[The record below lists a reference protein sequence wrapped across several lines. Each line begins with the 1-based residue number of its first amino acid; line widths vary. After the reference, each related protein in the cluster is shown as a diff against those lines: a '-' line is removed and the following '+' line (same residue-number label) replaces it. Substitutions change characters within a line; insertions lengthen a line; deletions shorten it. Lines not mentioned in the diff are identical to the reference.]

1 MSYSASNFRDVLD
14 EFEEERIIRQYEE
27 ECANEEVL
35 DIKKLNLNGS
45 VGPLNEKSHKGLN
58 KCLDISDN
66 EYLENLSVLDN
77 DSDRSSSTGRK
88 PLFINTSIPQFALDN
103 LNQIAALHMKHRN
116 CFKELE
122 NYRELNSSNSTINS
136 SQLNDE
142 PLMNGHDR
150 NDSQADRPATN
161 RSGNLTKSTH
171 SNSLDQLNH
180 NGDTPN
186 DGPLSAVYS
195 STNNLSGSN
204 PLENGLS
211 GNHLSENNRNNL
223 STNSSNDNLL
233 QNGDSLATRRSTLQD
248 LPIAHARRRR
258 RNHSIVTFELISAR
272 STLATDHLGSSSSSN
287 SSFVS
292 NSTSNKRFVLYT
304 IIIKR
309 APGLETEPGIIE
321 KRYSE
326 FYMFFLSLR
335 KAFPL
340 FFNEFPFPKKIYSN
354 NFEADVIAER
364 SIVFQHLLTFML
376 SVRELRNSAIFHG
389 FLLNGEFKKCR
400 RLLRNSAFE
409 EAIICLENLL
419 FILTKLNRVES
430 SRYLQLNIFTTYLAL
445 SACTNEIEHFSDA
458 AHWADEAF
466 KMISFSDAFDNN
478 DLIIPFLLLSVQV
491 NSRLSRCCKAQNQ
504 KLLELCSNGVTYD
517 KKESLAELFVLKNYF
532 VQTP

>member
-1 MSYSASNFRDVLD
+1 MSYSASNLLDVLD

-35 DIKKLNLNGS
+35 DIKKLNLSGSINQQPNGD
-45 VGPLNEKSHKGLN
+45 EKFDKSLN

-77 DSDRSSSTGRK
+77 DSDRSSTTTRK

-103 LNQIAALHMKHRN
+103 LNQIAQLHMKHRD
-116 CFKELE
+116 CFKQLE

-142 PLMNGHDR
+142 PIGSMDSRCNGHVKFS
-150 NDSQADRPATN
+150 DSESVPNSERPHTS
-161 RSGNLTKSTH
+161 RSGNLAKSAH
-171 SNSLDQLNH
+171 SNSLGQLDDDSMP
-180 NGDTPN
+180 NGDAMPS
-186 DGPLSAVYS
+186 DGPLSNVHS
-195 STNNLSGSN
+195 STNNLS
-204 PLENGLS
+204 
-211 GNHLSENNRNNL
+211 R
-223 STNSSNDNLL
+223 NSSNDNLL
-233 QNGDSLATRRSTLQD
+233 RNGDSTDGRRLTAND
-248 LPIAHARRRR
+248 LPISHTRRRR

-272 STLATDHLGSSSSSN
+272 STLATEIVGGGSGGN
-287 SSFVS
+287 SFVNNS
-292 NSTSNKRFVLYT
+292 NSNKRFVLYT

-335 KAFPL
+335 KSFPL
-340 FFNEFPFPKKIYSN
+340 FFSEFPFPKKIYSN

-376 SVRELRNSAIFHG
+376 SIRELRNSAIFHG

-400 RLLRNSAFE
+400 RLLRNGAFE

-458 AHWADEAF
+458 AHYADEAF
-466 KMISFSDAFDNN
+466 KMISFNNSFDTN